1 MSNDLAQILEKL
13 KSDYLAN
20 LPPRIAQMEE
30 LWLKS
35 EHKLLKTE
43 FHKLKGTGKTYG
55 LPEISELG
63 LIAEDL
69 CQTEARTQAVPVI
82 LDLLHKIHS
91 HRINGKVF
99 DLGATAE
106 FQKLTAMRKAA

>member
-1 MSNDLAQILEKL
+1 MTDDLKQILENL
-13 KSDYLAN
+13 KRDYLAN
-20 LPPRIAQMEE
+20 LPPRIQQMEE

-63 LIAEDL
+63 LVAEEL
-69 CQTEARTQAVPVI
+69 CMTDARGQAVPVI
-82 LDLLHKIHS
+82 LELLRKIHATRTS
-91 HRINGKVF
+91 GK
-99 DLGATAE
+99 E
-106 FQKLTAMRKAA
+106 FNLAGTTEFKSLTALRKAA